1 MMKSKFRLIQRY
13 RIKEIMFALIC
24 TKREASEQFPIF
36 NESATF
42 STLTEHR
49 RNFIVQP
56 FKAETQKKYI

>member
-13 RIKEIMFALIC
+13 RIKEIMLALIC

-36 NESATF
+36 SESATF
-42 STLTEHR
+42 STLTEYR